1 MNPNDP
7 NVAMVEAVA
16 EELEAKLARIA
27 ELAKR

>member
-1 MNPNDP
+1 MNPNYP

-16 EELEAKLARIA
+16 AELEAKLARIA